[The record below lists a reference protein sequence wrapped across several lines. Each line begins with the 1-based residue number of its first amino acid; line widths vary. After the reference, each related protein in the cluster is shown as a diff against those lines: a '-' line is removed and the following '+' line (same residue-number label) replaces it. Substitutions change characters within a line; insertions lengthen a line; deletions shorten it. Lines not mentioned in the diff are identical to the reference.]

1 MDFTPP
7 RALAREPL
15 PDFCPCL
22 TARSLDRL
30 HAWRVVTNP
39 PRWVLDAVRDCI
51 DDLCL
56 AAELG
61 LLPPLGVAWVP
72 GVPWATIDFEV
83 PDDRFEV
90 VAVSTVPYS

>member
-1 MDFTPP
+1 M
-7 RALAREPL
+7 L
-15 PDFCPCL
+15 
-22 TARSLDRL
+22 
-30 HAWRVVTNP
+30 
-39 PRWVLDAVRDCI
+39 DCI

-61 LLPPLGVAWVP
+61 LLPPSGVVWVP

-90 VAVSTVPYS
+90 VAVSTVPYR